1 MTFIR
6 KLWIAMAALA
16 LLSGPAQ
23 AQDVYNFYFQK
34 KGTGKTEKQVPQ
46 PPQEDSEDEY
56 VEEVMEV
63 GDDVLL
69 VPDNWKPAGK
79 RYRKVLVKKPKR
91 IEEVESTNQ
100 VATIQPEVKSK
111 DKSGRGWQAKLGI
124 GSVVVGNHFN
134 TPFAQYQLTQKTYV
148 LGATY
153 HMSKYFQVNSELHLP
168 NGDAEANGS
177 TIFGNYHMDP
187 QFAIGLGA
195 TPIHLNVFGGEFL
208 AIGVDGGV
216 AVGNESG
223 LDRSSNRV
231 YLGPR
236 LAMSF
241 SDNFSLIY
249 AYRKNISGEGEFS
262 TNSLALAYKW

>member
-1 MTFIR
+1 MTFTK
-6 KLWIAMAALA
+6 KLWIALGAVAS
-16 LLSGPAQ
+16 LSGPAQ

-34 KGTGKTEKQVPQ
+34 KGKQEAEKQKPQ
-46 PPQEDSEDEY
+46 AQQDDGEEEY
-56 VEEVMEV
+56 VEEVMKV
-63 GDDVLL
+63 DDDVLL
-69 VPDNWKPAGK
+69 VPDNWTPAGQ
-79 RYRKVLVKKPKR
+79 RYRKVYIKKPKM
-91 IEEVESTNQ
+91 IEVEGANQ
-100 VATIQPEVKSK
+100 QVVAAEPEVKTK
-111 DKSGRGWQAKLGI
+111 DTSGRGWQAKLGI

-153 HMSKYFQVNSELHLP
+153 HMSRYFQVNSELHLP
-168 NGDAEANGS
+168 NGEAEANGS
-177 TIFGNYHMDP
+177 TLIGNYHMDP

-216 AVGNESG
+216 ATGNESG

-236 LAMSF
+236 LSMSF
-241 SDNFSLIY
+241 SDTFSLIY
-249 AYRKNISGEGEFS
+249 SYRKNISGEGEFS